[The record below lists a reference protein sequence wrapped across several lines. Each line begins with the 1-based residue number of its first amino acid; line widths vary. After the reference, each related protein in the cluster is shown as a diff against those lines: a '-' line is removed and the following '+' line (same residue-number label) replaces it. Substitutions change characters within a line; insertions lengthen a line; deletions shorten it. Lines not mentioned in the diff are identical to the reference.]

1 MSAEATP
8 NASDLQ
14 PKPMKGKYDGRKRNG
29 AHRAAPNNRG
39 RKPRWLRHLG
49 RNDALKVLD
58 EFDAIAH
65 ASEIYAAA
73 WAKGN
78 HSLCFEMRKYADDRL
93 LGKPFTAENPAKG
106 QAGGVLTEDTRLQDA
121 IQKLIPQ
128 LPVKN
133 VM

>member
-1 MSAEATP
+1 M
-8 NASDLQ
+8 NADNTSNPADLQ

-49 RNDALKVLD
+49 RNDELKVLE
-58 EFDAIAH
+58 EFDAIAK

-78 HSLCFEMRKYADDRL
+78 HALCFEMRKCADDRL
-93 LGKPFTAENPAKG
+93 LGKPFTAENPAQTKTG
-106 QAGGVLTEDTRLQDA
+106 EALTEDSRLQDA
-121 IQKLIPQ
+121 IKKMNIGTPG
-128 LPVKN
+128 KS